1 MKRSLWQLGAVLL
14 SFPLLGSCASTGDE
28 CDVCTSDA
36 DCKTGLIC
44 NRFINETTTRCA
56 KGDGSTICRVR

>member
-1 MKRSLWQLGAVLL
+1 MKRTHWLLGAVLL

-36 DCKTGLIC
+36 DCKAGLIC
-44 NRFINETTTRCA
+44 KKFVDETTTRCA
-56 KGDGSTICRVR
+56 SGTGVTTCRVR